1 MFKTRIQRWG
11 CDKKRKQVEMV
22 AILRKAYERAS
33 EGKMSQFSIRG
44 RPIALD
50 EVHRY
55 FARKGRRI
63 EDIDLERSED
73 APTPKAI
80 KCDTPITNIPESDS
94 SQNIANS
101 QTESVHASAV
111 LVPQRPISQ
120 QYVMTRIG
128 SIPQAVPSM
137 QVERSFDN
145 FLHGI
150 KIYYSAKLCGP
161 DWILGTVEC
170 DDPSLYPSM
179 QLGSLFLEYH
189 DLRTLQDRQAS
200 FKALDKAFTMIK
212 TLLIVQDPRLLT
224 YLLESIAYT
233 RSVGY
238 EDLARQLIW
247 YFTSMAIEVLGRMHP
262 ISMFGMGLHQA
273 SSSTLSDVIE
283 RGLGSMVEQFV
294 TNIGD
299 SHLESMRLL
308 LTGSAIMKH
317 QKSYVT
323 ASRYLTQLLPIYEY
337 AYGVRSYQTCH
348 ALIDKAYLIL
358 ELGDAV
364 QAERLMEEGKHR
376 AEGILDSNEYIE
388 SNMRSL
394 SCKAHL
400 RRVQGNFE
408 ESAYILETAL
418 LLGEMALDDDHWMMR
433 HARADLIDAQRCD
446 ARTKAMPH
454 YHLSSSSSEH

>member
-1 MFKTRIQRWG
+1 MFKTRIRTWG
-11 CDKKRKQVEMV
+11 CDKKKKEIEMM
-22 AILRKAYERAS
+22 AILRKAYERTS
-33 EGKMSQFSIRG
+33 EGKISQFSIRG
-44 RPIALD
+44 RPITLE
-50 EVHRY
+50 EVHHY

-63 EDIDLERSED
+63 EDVDLERSDD

-80 KCDTPITNIPESDS
+80 KCNTPITNILESDS
-94 SQNIANS
+94 SQDFANS
-101 QTESVHASAV
+101 QTRSVHASAV
-111 LVPQRPISQ
+111 QVPQQPTSQ
-120 QYVMTRIG
+120 QYIMTHNS
-128 SIPQAVPSM
+128 SISQAVPST
-137 QVERSFDN
+137 QVERSFDH

-150 KIYYSAKLCGP
+150 KIYYSANLRGP
-161 DWILGTVEC
+161 DWILGTIEC

-200 FKALDKAFTMIK
+200 SKALDKAFAMIK

-294 TNIGD
+294 TNIGGN
-299 SHLESMRLL
+299 HLESMRLL

-317 QKSYVT
+317 QKSYAT

-337 AYGVRSYQTCH
+337 TYGVHSYQTCH
-348 ALIDKAYLIL
+348 ALIDKAYLIM

-364 QAERLMEEGKHR
+364 QAERLMEDGKYR
-376 AEGILDSNEYIE
+376 AEGILDTNEYYE

-400 RRVQGNFE
+400 RRVEGNFE
-408 ESAYILETAL
+408 ESAYILKTVL

-433 HARADLIDAQRCD
+433 HARADLTDAQRCD
-446 ARTKAMPH
+446 ARTEAMPH
-454 YHLSSSSSEH
+454 YHLSSSTG